1 MERQE
6 PKAKATVC
14 FRRLH
19 TGEVIGEIISEAGE
33 VAARRSFGEMTENE
47 FRRVLDVVK
56 QEYPGVATDEPIVLT
71 RN

>member
-1 MERQE
+1 MDSQE

-19 TGEVIGEIISEAGE
+19 SGEVIGEIISEAGE
-33 VAARRSFGEMTENE
+33 VAVRRSFGEMTEDE
-47 FRRVLDVVK
+47 FRKVLDIMK

-71 RN
+71 KN